1 MDRIAS
7 VTIDRQTSGAT
18 NHRVAACAGLVLVA
32 IAAVLALTDEVPR
45 TGPDLRGVIKGDE
58 ATYVAAA
65 LSAAFDGDLYFER
78 RDLERFERLYHSG
91 PEGIFLQRGR
101 RLRTEVANSFPFV
114 RVTGTPDSRPDRLY
128 FGKALLYPVAAAPFV
143 RLFGLNGLLLFHVLL
158 LSSVAACGYLFLAAH
173 TSSTA
178 AMLFSL
184 AFLGASVLPAY
195 SELLAPE
202 ILNFTL
208 VFVAYFLWLYK
219 QVSANPRFA
228 GPWPE
233 VVAAGLLG
241 LVTYSK
247 PTNALLIAPLVLS
260 AWRHRQWTRGLVLS
274 GVFLAVVGA
283 GFAFSAAVSGEFNY
297 QGGDRKTFYRSFPFD
312 GSGSAWEANRAT
324 AATDGSAARAV
335 LTSPEAPARLA
346 TNIKYFLVGRH
357 FGFIPYFFPGAVAI
371 VVWLLSSARWDV
383 RRMLTF
389 GAFVASAIGLLLLM
403 PYTWSGGGG
412 PIGNRYFLSV
422 YPVLFFLMPPVDML
436 RPALI
441 AWLGGALFTAK
452 ILVNPAA
459 AATRPYLIAEHGPA
473 RLLPVELTMANDL
486 PLALAQPRRARIPYG
501 ENPTML
507 LYFLDR
513 NAFPP
518 EQSGVWVSGM
528 GRADIIVRANQQ
540 IDHLAMSAESPIR
553 TVLRVKMG
561 GRPISVPLEPGQMA
575 KFNLPARGVREL
587 YGYAYLLS
595 ATSSEGFVP
604 ALHEPSSSDQ
614 RHLSALLRFSAV
626 PVATP

>member
-7 VTIDRQTSGAT
+7 VTIAGQTSGAT
-18 NHRVAACAGLVLVA
+18 NHRVAACVGLVLVA
-32 IAAVLALTDEVPR
+32 IAAVLALTGEVPR

-65 LSAAFDGDLYFER
+65 LSAAFDGDLSYER
-78 RDLERFERLYHSG
+78 RDLERFERIYHSG

-101 RLRTEVANSFPFV
+101 RLRAEVASGFPFV
-114 RVTGTPDSRPDRLY
+114 RVIGTPDSPDRLY

-143 RLFGLNGLLLFHVLL
+143 RFFGLKGLLLFHVLL
-158 LSSVAACGYLFLAAH
+158 LSSVAACGYVFLAAH
-173 TSSTA
+173 TSSA
-178 AMLFSL
+178 SAMLFSL
-184 AFLGASVLPAY
+184 AFMGASVLPAY
-195 SELLAPE
+195 SEFLAPE

-208 VFVAYFLWLYK
+208 VFVAYFLWLDK
-219 QVSANPRFA
+219 RVSANRRFA
-228 GPWPE
+228 GLWPD

-260 AWRHRQWTRGLVLS
+260 AWRDRQWTRGLVLS

-283 GFAFSAAVSGEFNY
+283 GFGFNAAVSGEFNY

-312 GSGSAWEANRAT
+312 GTGSAWEANRAT

-371 VVWLLSSARWDV
+371 VVWLLSSARRDGWRV
-383 RRMLTF
+383 LTF
-389 GAFVASAIGLLLLM
+389 LAFVGSAIGLLLLM
-403 PYTWSGGGG
+403 PFTWSGGGG

-422 YPVLFFLMPPVDML
+422 YPVLFFLMPRVDAL
-436 RPALI
+436 KPALI
-441 AWLGGALFTAK
+441 AWFGGALFTAK

-459 AATRPYLIAEHGPA
+459 AATHPYLITEHGPA

-486 PLALAQPRRARIPYG
+486 PVALAQPRRARMPYG

-507 LYFLDR
+507 LYFLDL

-518 EQSGVWVSGM
+518 EQSGIWVSSV
-528 GRADIIVRANQQ
+528 GRADILVRANQQ
-540 IDHLAMSAESPIR
+540 IDHLAMIAESPIR

-561 GRPISVPLEPGQMA
+561 GRAISVPIEPGEIV
-575 KFNLPARGVREL
+575 KFDLPARGVREL
-587 YGYAYLLS
+587 YGYAYLLT

-604 ALHEPSSSDQ
+604 ALRDRSSSDHRQ
-614 RHLSALLRFSAV
+614 LSAFLRFSAV
-626 PVATP
+626 PVARRQ